1 MLEIIF
7 QETYHLN
14 LFAMCQHYF
23 HCVSVN
29 LMVKIF
35 ETPKYL
41 WFYYNIINKTKSIV
55 ITLENNIIL

>member
-41 WFYYNIINKTKSIV
+41 ELLIEGALMGPHMFT
-55 ITLENNIIL
+55 